1 MRLKFKFTPIN
12 FFIIA
17 FLLAIPAYWINLG
30 DQPSI
35 DDEAIRAIVAIEMMQ
50 SGDYITPTIAGDI
63 YLKKPPLFNWLIIAA
78 FKAYGYFGELPVR
91 TPMMIS
97 LFLYV
102 FVIFYFFRKEL
113 NTETAVISSI
123 MFLSCGR
130 VLIYES
136 QYGLIDLT
144 FSLLTFTFFLTLY
157 RNFNRGNLLRL
168 FVVAYLIT
176 AVSFLLKGLPSLVF
190 LGISLLVLLI
200 PSKKFKLLFNWRHF
214 SGIAVFIFIVGAYY
228 VAYFIKNDVP
238 IEDMLNVLI
247 GESTRRTPVR
257 FGIWKT
263 ILHLFE
269 FPLEVIYH
277 FLPWTIL
284 VLVFFRKGLIK
295 KIKTNH
301 FLSYLSLIFI
311 FNIIVYWISPE
322 VYPRYILMFMPIFF
336 GITTYF
342 YLELKKENS
351 IYQKI
356 AEIIFGIIIGLALI
370 MGFIPFFEDI
380 SHIIPRISWI
390 SAGYIIILVL
400 VNLLYWKQQKHR
412 IYYALFVFIV
422 LRFVF
427 GGIIIPVRLADS
439 NELASK
445 QRAAEIV
452 KQTEGSKLYLYWNP
466 KDPGDGYYGR
476 VILNYRL
483 LFNLVQAKNKMITVT
498 SDKIEDAYYIC
509 PFYMVKQS
517 EINLID
523 KFNPPGN
530 SSDLYL
536 FQFK

>member
-1 MRLKFKFTPIN
+1 
-12 FFIIA
+12 
-17 FLLAIPAYWINLG
+17 
-30 DQPSI
+30 
-35 DDEAIRAIVAIEMMQ
+35 
-50 SGDYITPTIAGDI
+50 
-63 YLKKPPLFNWLIIAA
+63 LIIGA
-78 FKAYGYFGELPVR
+78 FEAFGYYGELPVR

-97 LFLYV
+97 LFLFV
-102 FVIFYFFRKEL
+102 LVIFYLFRKEL
-113 NTETAVISSI
+113 NLETAAVSSI
-123 MFLSCGR
+123 MFLTCGR

-190 LGISLLVLLI
+190 LAISLLVILI

-214 SGIAVFIFIVGAYY
+214 SGIAVFIIIVGAYY
-228 VAYFIKNDVP
+228 VLYFIKNDVQLK
-238 IEDMLNVLI
+238 DMLNVLI

-263 ILHLFE
+263 ILHIFE
-269 FPLEVIYH
+269 FPLDVIYH

-284 VLVFFRKGLIK
+284 FIVLFKKGIIK
-295 KIKTNH
+295 KIKANH

-311 FNIIVYWISPE
+311 FNILVYWISPE
-322 VYPRYILMFMPIFF
+322 IYPRYILMFMPIFF
-336 GITTYF
+336 GVTAYF
-342 YLELKKENS
+342 YLELKKDNS
-351 IYQKI
+351 VFAKI
-356 AEIIFGIIIGLALI
+356 VEIVFGVIIGLALI
-370 MGFIPFFEDI
+370 MGFIPFFKDI
-380 SHIIPRISWI
+380 SHIIPGILWI
-390 SAGYIIILVL
+390 ASGYIIILAL
-400 VNLLYWKQQKHR
+400 INFLFWNQQKHR
-412 IYYALFVFIV
+412 IYYALFVMIV

-452 KQTEGSKLYLYWNP
+452 KQTEGSELYLYWNP
-466 KDPGDGYYGR
+466 KDPGNGYYGR
-476 VILNYRL
+476 VIINYRL
-483 LFNLVQAKNKMITVT
+483 LFNLVQANNDVITVT
-498 SDKIEDAYYIC
+498 SDKKEDAFYIC
-509 PFYMVKQS
+509 PHYMVKLS

-523 KFNPPGN
+523 KFNSPGTG
-530 SSDLYL
+530 SDLYL